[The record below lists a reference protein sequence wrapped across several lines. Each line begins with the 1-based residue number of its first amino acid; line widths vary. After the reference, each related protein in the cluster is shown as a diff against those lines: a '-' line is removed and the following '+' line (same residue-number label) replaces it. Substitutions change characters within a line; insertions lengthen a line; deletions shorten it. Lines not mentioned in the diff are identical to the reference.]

1 MRAIRNMSVAG
12 KMLLAGGA
20 VTGILLLIAAFAV
33 SQYTRTVARG
43 LSHDYAQAL
52 SQGAVAS
59 VDGQIAEASAVARA
73 MAGAIGQAHA
83 SGIRDRAAVVAMLK
97 PAATATPLV
106 MGSWFMAAPD
116 AFDGRDAEMAGRT
129 AAGSNTQGRFL
140 PYWVNDAGQTSL
152 QPLDTGSDYDQ
163 AYFTQPTRTGKPA
176 IIEPYAYDVGGKSVL
191 MTSIAYPVMS
201 GGKMIGVAGLD
212 LALDDISTLLGGMKP
227 FGSGRTMLLTGAG
240 NWASHPDAA
249 LRTKAYAEAGAE
261 AVRTVLTG
269 GKPTQLNDLRD
280 LSGQKI
286 ERLVTPV
293 PLTGLGATWGLVTDI
308 PTSAINGPSD
318 RLAIAMM
325 IGGMLIL
332 AMVLACLF
340 VASDRVVRRPLARLT
355 ASVNTL
361 NQGRYDVAVQGV
373 DSGDEVGGIARALD
387 GFRHDLAETVRLRA
401 EQEQGRA
408 AAEAERERNDAVRR
422 AAEDAQRLVVASLGE
437 GLERL
442 STGDLTYRL
451 RAEFPADYRKL
462 RQDFNAAMQQLEE
475 TMTVIIGSASGIGST
490 TSEISQASDDLSRRT
505 EQQAASLE
513 ETAAALEQ
521 VTTTIRHA
529 SDGAERARDIVETTR
544 GNAERSGAVVQ
555 QTVAAMT
562 AIEQSSSQIAQ
573 ITSVI
578 DEIAFQTNLLA
589 LNAGVEA
596 ARAGDAGRGFA
607 VVASEVRALAQ
618 RSGDAAKEIRTLIGA
633 STERVNQGVRL
644 VDDTGG
650 ALARIITEV
659 TEISGLVSDIAASAR
674 EQAVGLGQINVAV
687 AQMDQM
693 TQQNA
698 AMVEESTAAAHAL
711 AQETASLGDLMSRFR
726 TSDATAATNRIAAAP
741 AFAPE
746 ASSAPVVALKTV
758 GGRGVSSALAAD
770 DWEEF

>member
-1 MRAIRNMSVAG
+1 MSVAG

-20 VTGILLLIAAFAV
+20 VTGVLLLIAAFAV
-33 SQYTRTVARG
+33 SQYTHRVARN
-43 LSHDYAQAL
+43 LSHDYAGAL

-59 VDGQIAEASAVARA
+59 VDGQIAEASATARA
-73 MAGAIGQAHA
+73 IADTVGQAHA
-83 SGIRDRAAVVAMLK
+83 GGVRDRATVVAMLK

-106 MGSWFMAAPD
+106 LGAWFMAAPD
-116 AFDGRDAEMAGRT
+116 AFDGRDGEMAGRT
-129 AAGSNTQGRFL
+129 AAGSNSQGRFL
-140 PYWVNDAGQTSL
+140 PYWVNDGGQTRL
-152 QPLDTGSDYDQ
+152 QPLDSGTDYDQ
-163 AYFTQPTRTGKPA
+163 AYFTVPTRTGKPA
-176 IIEPYAYDVGGKSVL
+176 ITEPYAYDVGGKSVL

-212 LALDDISTLLGGMKP
+212 LALDDISTMLGRMKP
-227 FGSGRTMLLTGAG
+227 FGSGRTMLLTSGG

-249 LRTKAYAEAGAE
+249 LLTKPYAEAGAE
-261 AVRTVLTG
+261 AVRTVLSAG
-269 GKPTQLNDLRD
+269 EPTRLNALRD
-280 LSGQKI
+280 LSGQKV

-293 PLTGLGATWGLVTDI
+293 SLRGLGSTWGLVTDI
-308 PTSAINGPSD
+308 PTAAINGHSN
-318 RLAIAMM
+318 RLAVAMM
-325 IGGMLIL
+325 VGGMVIL
-332 AMVLACLF
+332 GMVLACLF

-373 DSGDEVGGIARALD
+373 DSRDEVGGIARALE
-387 GFRHDLAETVRLRA
+387 GFRHDLAEAVRLRA
-401 EQEQGRA
+401 EQEEGRA
-408 AAEAERERNDAVRR
+408 AAEAERHRNDAIRR
-422 AAEDAQRLVVASLGE
+422 QAEEEQRLVVASLGE

-442 STGDLTYRL
+442 SDGDLTYRL
-451 RAEFPADYRKL
+451 KVDFPADYRKL
-462 RQDFNAAMQQLEE
+462 RQDFNAAMQQLED
-475 TMTVIIGSASGIGST
+475 TMTVIIGSAMGIRST

-529 SDGAERARDIVETTR
+529 SDGAARARDVMETTR

-555 QTVAAMT
+555 ETVAAMN
-562 AIEQSSSQIAQ
+562 AIEESSGQIAR
-573 ITSVI
+573 ITGVI

-596 ARAGDAGRGFA
+596 ARAGEAGRGFA

-618 RSGDAAKEIRTLIGA
+618 RSGEAAKEIRDLISGSA
-633 STERVNQGVRL
+633 QRVAQGVRL
-644 VDDTGG
+644 VDDTGD
-650 ALARIITEV
+650 ALARIITEI
-659 TEISGLVSDIAASAR
+659 TEISGLVSDIAASAQ
-674 EQAVGLGQINVAV
+674 EQALGLGQINTAV

-711 AQETASLGDLMSRFR
+711 AQETAGLGELMSRFR
-726 TSDATAATNRIAAAP
+726 TGEGSSPRAAP
-741 AFAPE
+741 TRGP
-746 ASSAPVVALKTV
+746 APVVEPPAAPVVSLKTV
-758 GGRGVSSALAAD
+758 GGRGRSAAAAVD